1 MIAERER
8 PARRP
13 DLGCSIARFEPAFYS
28 SPMRAPLPTLMVLS
42 LVAAGLAGCDKKDG
56 LEKERGAAPPPVAS
70 TKPGACSGGGGKVSD
85 SVSAG
90 FFPRVAGSYCVDP
103 NGETRSFGEGAGGSL
118 DKVCTELFDGE
129 CEVYKQFGLQRVVT
143 LRYIDGGG
151 SPGSIN
157 VNLSRFATVEGAYG
171 FFTKR
176 VIADGD
182 PLEVA
187 PAALEAGTAAA
198 LGTGIAYV
206 WRGQHVAELSYTNE
220 LESPDQLKTS
230 SQKVLPPLGK
240 DLGDKLPGDKA
251 FPKAV
256 TLLPT
261 DKRVNMGVGFV
272 SGDLLDV
279 SGAGPGALGY
289 YKDGDKRYRVLSTE
303 RPDEASA
310 KDVLKTLRKLEGAKG
325 VKGVLYDAVSF
336 VRKADDQS
344 PGIAWVV
351 GRHEGKLFG
360 VGDEEHVLSAE
371 QSAEDAA
378 KLKLNADE
386 KMTMLSALIE
396 AAKAPK
402 AP

>member
-1 MIAERER
+1 
-8 PARRP
+8 
-13 DLGCSIARFEPAFYS
+13 
-28 SPMRAPLPTLMVLS
+28 MRAPLPTLFLCC
-42 LVAAGLAGCDKKDG
+42 VALLGCDKKEG
-56 LEKERGAAPPPVAS
+56 LEKEQGAAPPPIAS
-70 TKPGACSGGGGKVSD
+70 TKPGACAGGGGKVAD
-85 SVSAG
+85 PVSAA

-103 NGETRSFGEGAGGSL
+103 NGETRAFGEGASGSL

-143 LRYIDGGG
+143 LRYIDGSG
-151 SPGSIN
+151 SPGAVN
-157 VNLSRFATVEGAYG
+157 VNLSRFATREGAYG

-206 WRGQHVAELSYTNE
+206 GRGQHVAELSYTNE

-240 DLGDKLPGDKA
+240 DMGEKLPGDKG
-251 FPKAV
+251 FPKPV
-256 TLLPT
+256 TALPT
-261 DKRVNMGVGFV
+261 EKRVAMGVAFI

-289 YKDGDKRYRVLSTE
+289 YKDGERRYRVLSAE
-303 RPDEASA
+303 RADEAGA
-310 KDVLKTLRKLEGAKG
+310 KDVLKTLRKLDGAKG

-336 VRKADDQS
+336 TRKADDQS
-344 PGIAWVV
+344 PAVAWVV

-360 VGDEEHVLSAE
+360 VGDEEQVLSSD
-371 QSAEDAA
+371 QSAEEAA
-378 KLKLNADE
+378 KLKLSADE

-396 AAKAPK
+396 AAKTPASP
-402 AP
+402 